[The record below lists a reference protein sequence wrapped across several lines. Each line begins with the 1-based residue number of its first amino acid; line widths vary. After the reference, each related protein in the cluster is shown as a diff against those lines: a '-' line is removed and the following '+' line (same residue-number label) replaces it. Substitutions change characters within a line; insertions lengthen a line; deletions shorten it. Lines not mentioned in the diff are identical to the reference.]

1 MRKQKKVEMTE
12 DVSASVRDKDL
23 RFRLIVD
30 SIQDYAIYM
39 LDLQGRVTT
48 WNSGAERN
56 KGYTSSEI
64 LGQHFSRFF
73 LPEDIA
79 AGLPDRLLAEAAAN
93 GHLEAEGWRVR
104 KNGSRFWASVAI
116 STMHAGDG
124 QLIGYAKVTRDLT
137 ERKRHEETLLASEA
151 ALGEEKERMHVTLYS
166 IADGVV
172 CTDEAGNIT
181 LMNPAAEDMTGWIQD
196 QAYGRPLEEILH
208 LVDLASGVTVENPI
222 RNCLIEKKTIHL
234 QDGAALFARD
244 GSKRDIQDSAAPIRT
259 ADGNVVGAVLVFQ
272 DVTRLRTIQREFE
285 FNATHDALT
294 LLPNR
299 RELEIRLEETIR
311 RAVVTGVD
319 STVCFLNLD
328 RFKVINDT
336 AGHAAGDMLLK
347 TVGHLLA
354 KNVRGSDMV
363 VRLGGDQFAV
373 VLFGCDEDR
382 AEGTLTK
389 IREGIE
395 ALHFRWEDREFRI
408 SASIGVV
415 AITPVSNV
423 PTIMQQAD
431 VACYAAKRAGGNR
444 ISVYRPGLNDGHER
458 HLELQAA
465 ANIRD
470 AISEDRFTLFAQKIM
485 STGEAQI
492 PRYEIL
498 LRMIGRDGGIV
509 LPAHFIPAAERFD
522 LMADVDRWV
531 LKRVLHYHAEQLL
544 AIPGV
549 QLCINLSGNSLN
561 DATFLPFLLDALKHS
576 LLPPTALTLEI
587 TETSLIKN
595 LSRAGVIIEQLR
607 SVGCK
612 IALDD
617 FGIGLSSFSY
627 LRNFKVD
634 FIKIDGSFVRDIT
647 HNAIDFAIVKAINNI
662 AHEIHSQTVA
672 EFVEDE
678 STMTMVRELGV
689 DFAQGYGLGRPKPIE
704 EIFVRA
710 ARDSGPCS
718 HGSHLDDAAPFQ
730 APSFPGAPMPTPS
743 ELTAS
748 DSG

>member
-1 MRKQKKVEMTE
+1 VDDAEAEKGRMTE
-12 DVSASVRDKDL
+12 DFSTSVHDRDL

-39 LDLQGRVTT
+39 LDLKGRVTT

-56 KGYTSSEI
+56 KGYASSEI
-64 LGQHFSRFF
+64 LGRHFSCFF
-73 LPEDIA
+73 LSEDIA
-79 AGLPDRLLAEAAAN
+79 AGVPDQLLAEAAAN
-93 GHLEAEGWRVR
+93 GHFEGEGWRVR
-104 KNGSRFWASVAI
+104 KDGSRFWASAVI
-116 STMHAGDG
+116 STMHNGHDR
-124 QLIGYAKVTRDLT
+124 LIGYAKVTRDLT

-151 ALGEEKERMHVTLYS
+151 ALGAEKQRMQVTLYS

-181 LMNPAAEDMTGWIQD
+181 LMNPAAEGMTGWIQD
-196 QAYGRPLEEILH
+196 QAYGRPIEEILH
-208 LVDLASGVTVENPI
+208 IVDLASGVTIENPV
-222 RNCLIEKKTIHL
+222 RNCLIEKKTFHL
-234 QDGAALFARD
+234 QDGAALFARN
-244 GSKRDIQDSAAPIRT
+244 GSKRDIQDSAAPIQT
-259 ADGNVVGAVLVFQ
+259 AGGNVVGAVLVFQ
-272 DVTRLRTIQREFE
+272 DVTRLRTIQRESE
-285 FNATHDALT
+285 FNAAHDALT
-294 LLPNR
+294 SLPNR
-299 RELEIRLEETIR
+299 RELEIRLEETIQ

-336 AGHAAGDMLLK
+336 AGHAAGDLLLK
-347 TVGHLLA
+347 TVGHLLT
-354 KNVRGSDMV
+354 KSVRGSDLV
-363 VRLGGDQFAV
+363 VRLGGDRFAV

-415 AITPVSNV
+415 AITPESNV
-423 PTIMQQAD
+423 PAVMQQAD

-444 ISVYRPGLNDGHER
+444 ISIYRPGLSDGHER

-465 ANIRD
+465 ADIRD
-470 AISEDRFTLFAQKIM
+470 AISEDRFSLFAQKIM
-485 STGEAQI
+485 ATGELQI
-492 PRYEIL
+492 PRFELL

-509 LPAHFIPAAERFD
+509 LPAHFIPAAERFE

-531 LKRVLHYHAEQLL
+531 IKRVLHHHAEQLR
-544 AIPGV
+544 AIPEV

-561 DATFLPFLLDALKHS
+561 DPKFLPFLLDALKHS
-576 LLPPTALTLEI
+576 VLPATALTLEI
-587 TETSLIKN
+587 TETSLINN
-595 LSRAGVIIEQLR
+595 LSRAGAIIEQLR

-647 HNAIDFAIVKAINNI
+647 HSAVDFAIVKAINNI

-672 EFVEDE
+672 EFVEDDSIME
-678 STMTMVRELGV
+678 MVRGLGV
-689 DFAQGYGLGRPKPIE
+689 DFAQGYGLGRPEPIE
-704 EIFVRA
+704 RIF
-710 ARDSGPCS
+710 ARGTESKGIYVQKS
-718 HGSHLDDAAPFQ
+718 VLDDVGIPPVSSCRLNPALE
-730 APSFPGAPMPTPS
+730 S
-743 ELTAS
+743 
-748 DSG
+748 